1 MGKVAVGLS
10 LQAHSAQLSSHV
22 ALWGGLVQGGLL
34 DTSHLSDHEE
44 GQHALQE
51 ERKLK
56 KIRLTFNKAHLRKK
70 VEYASGQCKFFCFL
84 I

>member
-1 MGKVAVGLS
+1 MYSWFFSISCSYHDGVGKVAVGLS
-10 LQAHSAQLSSHV
+10 LQAHSTQLSSHV

-51 ERKLK
+51 ERK
-56 KIRLTFNKAHLRKK
+56 
-70 VEYASGQCKFFCFL
+70 
-84 I
+84 